1 MKVQIVKKLIKMKEV
16 KKFDVVSI
24 ADLCID
30 IIVTGS
36 VKPIYGQ
43 VEQLVDNYSID
54 VGGSV
59 SIFASQFAKLGGQVC
74 LFGKVGN
81 DIQGKI
87 ILERLA
93 LAGVD
98 VSFVEFC
105 SNTSTAM
112 GLNLSCNND
121 RALLACLEAIDLID
135 NDIFKQLLSVKT
147 RHWHIGS
154 YFLLKGLAGG
164 WSHWIKEC
172 KKEKISISLDTNW
185 DPEESWDSIL
195 EILPL
200 VDIFLPNEAEALS
213 ITRQDDIL
221 KAGDILATYCPFVV
235 IKCGENGA
243 VVFTNN
249 EVTEYPIPERLLLNL
264 QILDTTGAGD
274 NFDAGFLFN
283 WLKDEKLST
292 CIELAFECAI
302 SSLKA
307 LGGVQMQVLQKQIAN
322 D

>member
-1 MKVQIVKKLIKMKEV
+1 MKKMIKKVVKMNEAKI
-16 KKFDVVSI
+16 FDVVSI

-30 IIVTGS
+30 IIITGT

-43 VEQLVDNYSID
+43 VEQLVDNYTID

-59 SIFASQFAKLGGQVC
+59 AIFASQFAKLGGEVC

-98 VSFVEFC
+98 VSYVNIC
-105 SNTSTAM
+105 SNTPTAM

-121 RALLACLEAIDLID
+121 RALLACLAAIDLID
-135 NDIFKQLLSVKT
+135 KDIFKQTMKVKT

-154 YFLLKGLAGG
+154 YFLIKGLVGS
-164 WSHWIKEC
+164 WSDLIKEL
-172 KKEKISISLDTNW
+172 KKEKVSISLDTNW
-185 DPEESWDSIL
+185 DPEENWDSIL

-200 VDIFLPNEAEALS
+200 VDIFLPNESEALS

-221 KAGDILATYCPFVV
+221 KAGKTLVSYCPLVI
-235 IKCGENGA
+235 IKCGEKGA
-243 VVFTNN
+243 MIFTNN
-249 EVTEYPIPERLLLNL
+249 EVFEYPIPESLLENL
-264 QILDTTGAGD
+264 KILDTTGAGD
-274 NFDAGFLFN
+274 NFDAGFLFS
-283 WLKDEKLST
+283 WLQDEKLDA
-292 CIELAFECAI
+292 CIELAFKCAI

-307 LGGVQMQVLQKQIAN
+307 LGGVQMQVLQSN
-322 D
+322 